1 MTLCDRER
9 CTGCGACAASCPQN
23 SITMVPDEEGFLRPS
38 VVETCIE
45 CGSCRDACPV
55 LQPGAPAEGGTTA
68 YAAANQDRAAR
79 LASSSGGIF
88 SLLAR
93 WVLTQGGSVF
103 GAAYGRDFAV
113 VHRRASSL
121 EELEAL
127 RKAKYA
133 QSDLGGCFRQVKEL
147 LEGGEQVLFTG
158 TPCQTEGLRTFLG
171 RPYDGL
177 LLVDTICH
185 GVPSPRVWQ
194 RYISYRREQDAGGAQ
209 PVAIDLRS
217 KETGWPGY
225 SIRFGYEGGASY
237 SVRNGQDPYL
247 RCFVGDLCL
256 RPSCYRCPFKGIE
269 RPCDFTLGDY
279 WGIWDQLPGFDDG
292 MGSSLVLIHS
302 DKARRLWE
310 QIQPQM
316 TCREVLLP
324 QALRENPSALR
335 SSALPAGREA
345 FMDRYEEEDFQALV
359 DELLPRPQP
368 SNKPSLLQR
377 GLGKIKRSLL
387 GGR

>member
-1 MTLCDRER
+1 M
-9 CTGCGACAASCPQN
+9 
-23 SITMVPDEEGFLRPS
+23 
-38 VVETCIE
+38 
-45 CGSCRDACPV
+45 
-55 LQPGAPAEGGTTA
+55 
-68 YAAANQDRAAR
+68 
-79 LASSSGGIF
+79 
-88 SLLAR
+88 
-93 WVLTQGGSVF
+93 
-103 GAAYGRDFAV
+103 
-113 VHRRASSL
+113 
-121 EELEAL
+121 
-127 RKAKYA
+127 
-133 QSDLGGCFRQVKEL
+133 
-147 LEGGEQVLFTG
+147 
-158 TPCQTEGLRTFLG
+158 
-171 RPYDGL
+171 
-177 LLVDTICH
+177 
-185 GVPSPRVWQ
+185 
-194 RYISYRREQDAGGAQ
+194 
-209 PVAIDLRS
+209 
-217 KETGWPGY
+217 
-225 SIRFGYEGGASY
+225 
-237 SVRNGQDPYL
+237 
-247 RCFVGDLCL
+247 GDLCQ
-256 RPSCYRCPFKGIE
+256 RPSCSRCPFKGIE